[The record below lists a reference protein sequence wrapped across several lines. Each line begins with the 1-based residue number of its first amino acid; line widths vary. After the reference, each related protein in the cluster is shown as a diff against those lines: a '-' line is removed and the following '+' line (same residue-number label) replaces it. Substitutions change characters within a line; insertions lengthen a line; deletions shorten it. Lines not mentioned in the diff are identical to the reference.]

1 MNSYIRYL
9 EDKIGLLEQECRLY
23 KNFIEREL
31 GDRIRYEVK
40 AIPKPRPGEGTCKTI
55 IIPEAR
61 YAIYTDNPNSLL

>member
-9 EDKIGLLEQECRLY
+9 EDKIGLLEQECKLY
-23 KNFIEREL
+23 KSYIEREL

-40 AIPKPRPGEGTCKTI
+40 AAPKSKPGEGACKTI

-61 YAIYTDNPNSLL
+61 YTIYVENPNSLI